1 MTYIN
6 TYRDMLSQQGFT
18 QRDRHV
24 SYLHRDIHSYAPAN
38 PAYKPIR
45 IGGKETFAIV
55 NSQDDYKVKEIV
67 SMPGEHIPFGS
78 AILFRN
84 TPWIVT
90 SVDVDDEINSKAIM
104 YLCNCKLKWMAK
116 NGTIY
121 SYDGYAEDAT
131 KYSEGVESTQY
142 LRIAE
147 FQIKVKIPV
156 DQVTALI
163 HRDMRFVIDADRYI
177 ANLVNAD
184 DRPFVFRVTRRNIIT
199 GTYNDEGYVE
209 ITLVQDQWVE
219 GKDDYNQLLAAQP
232 YDLEDPYPNA
242 DTNMPPE
249 SGEDESGW
257 L

>member
-1 MTYIN
+1 MAYMD
-6 TYRDMLSQQGFT
+6 TYRDMLERRGRT

-24 SYLHRDIHSYAPAN
+24 NYLKRDIGQYAPNN
-38 PAYKPIR
+38 PAFKPIM
-45 IGGKETFAIV
+45 IGDKEMHVIV

-67 SMPGEHIPFGS
+67 TLPGERIPFGS
-78 AILFRN
+78 IVTFRN
-84 TPWIVT
+84 VPWIIT
-90 SVDVDDEINSKAIM
+90 SVDIDDEIYSKGMM
-104 YLCNCKLKWMAK
+104 YLCNCKMKWK
-116 NGTIY
+116 SVDGTVY

-131 KYSEGVESTQY
+131 KYSEGIESTQY

-156 DQVTALI
+156 DEVTSLI
-163 HRDMRFVIDADRYI
+163 HRDMRFVIDAEKYI
-177 ANLVNAD
+177 DSIIAAD

-219 GKDDYNQLLAAQP
+219 GKDNYTDMLAAQP
-232 YDLEDPYPNA
+232 YELEEPYP
-242 DTNMPPE
+242 DTDTP
-249 SGEDESGW
+249 SGSDDSEGGW

>member
-1 MTYIN
+1 MAYIN
-6 TYRDMLSQQGFT
+6 TYRDMLGHVGQT

-24 SYLHRDIHSYAPAN
+24 GYLNRDIHLYAPAN
-38 PAYKPIR
+38 PAYKPIK
-45 IGGKETFAIV
+45 IGNNDTFVIV
-55 NSQDDYKVKEIV
+55 NSQDDYKIKEIV
-67 SMPGEHIPFGS
+67 SMPGERIPFGS
-78 AILFRN
+78 PITFRDA
-84 TPWIVT
+84 PWIVT
-90 SVDVDDEINSKAIM
+90 SVDIDDEINSKAII
-104 YLCNCKLKWMAK
+104 YLCNCKLKWKAID
-116 NGTIY
+116 GTVY

-156 DQVTALI
+156 DEVSALI
-163 HRDMRFVIDADRYI
+163 HRDMRFVIDADKYI
-177 ANLVNAD
+177 DALIAAD

-219 GKDDYNQLLAAQP
+219 GKDDYESMLASQP
-232 YDLEDPYPNA
+232 WDLEEPYP
-242 DTNMPPE
+242 DTDTP
-249 SGEDESGW
+249 SGSDDSESGW

>member
-1 MTYIN
+1 MAYIN
-6 TYRDMLSQQGFT
+6 TYKDMLGKHGLT

-24 SYLHRDIHSYAPAN
+24 NYLHRDIHSYAPAN
-38 PAYKPIR
+38 PAYKPIK
-45 IGGKETFAIV
+45 IGGNETFVIV

-84 TPWIVT
+84 APWIVT
-90 SVDVDDEINSKAIM
+90 SVDIDDEINSKAIM
-104 YLCNCKLKWMAK
+104 YMCNCKLQWMTK
-116 NGTIY
+116 DGMIY
-121 SYDGYAEDAT
+121 AYDGYAEDAT

-156 DQVTALI
+156 DSVSVLI
-163 HRDMRFVIDADRYI
+163 HRDMRFVIDADKYI
-177 ANLVNAD
+177 DQIVNAD

-199 GTYNDEGYVE
+199 GTYNNEGYVE

-219 GKDDYNQLLAAQP
+219 GKDDFKSMLAAQP
-232 YDLEDPYPNA
+232 WDLESPYP
-242 DTNMPPE
+242 DTDTP
-249 SGEDESGW
+249 SGSDNGESGW